1 MIRER
6 EYNGLPGIPVLLTL
20 LLANSLLIWALVTV
34 ARARHPGAIVLV
46 AIALS
51 VAVFLMFGH
60 FMVNPN

>member
-34 ARARHPGAIVLV
+34 ARARHPVAIVLV

-51 VAVFLMFGH
+51 VASS
-60 FMVNPN
+60 